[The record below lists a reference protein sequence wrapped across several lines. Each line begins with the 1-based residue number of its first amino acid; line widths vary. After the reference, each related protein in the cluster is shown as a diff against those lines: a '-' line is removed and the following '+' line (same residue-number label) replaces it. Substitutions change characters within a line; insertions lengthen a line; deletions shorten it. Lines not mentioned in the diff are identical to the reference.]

1 MAISSELI
9 GRLGGSEV
17 RQIEV
22 PRVSFGG
29 SNKENV
35 LFSDVVPEGEKWLVI
50 FEGTSSA
57 PSSVNRSSPKI
68 QIGEYEPHVGGD
80 FGLSGVVTGSFDVA
94 ILSSS
99 ASTHN
104 YEGTIY
110 IIEI

>member
-9 GRLGGSEV
+9 GKLGGSEV

-22 PRVSFGG
+22 PRVSLGG
-29 SNKENV
+29 QGKKNI

-57 PSSVNRSSPKI
+57 PSSISAYSAKI
-68 QIGEYEPHVGGD
+68 RIGEYEPYAGGD

-94 ILSSS
+94 ILSFSI
-99 ASTHN
+99 STYN

>member
-22 PRVSFGG
+22 PRVSLGG
-29 SNKENV
+29 QGQKKV

-50 FEGTSSA
+50 FEGTSSD
-57 PSSVNRSSPKI
+57 SSSISAYSPKVR
-68 QIGEYEPHVGGD
+68 IGEYEPHAIGD

-94 ILSSS
+94 ILSFSI
-99 ASTHN
+99 STYN

-110 IIEI
+110 VIEI

>member
-9 GRLGGSEV
+9 GKLGGSEV

-22 PRVSFGG
+22 PRVSLGG
-29 SNKENV
+29 QGEKKV

-50 FEGTSSA
+50 FEGTSSD
-57 PSSVNRSSPKI
+57 SSSISAYSSKI
-68 QIGEYEPHVGGD
+68 RIGEYEPHAIGD

-94 ILSSS
+94 ILSFSL
-99 ASTHN
+99 STYN

>member
-9 GRLGGSEV
+9 GKLGGSEV

-22 PRVSFGG
+22 PRVSLGG
-29 SNKENV
+29 QGKKKV

-57 PSSVNRSSPKI
+57 SSSMSRYSPRVR
-68 QIGEYEPHVGGD
+68 IGEYEPYAIGD

-94 ILSSS
+94 ILSFSI
-99 ASTHN
+99 STYN

>member
-9 GRLGGSEV
+9 GKLGGSEV

-22 PRVSFGG
+22 PRVSLGG
-29 SNKENV
+29 QGKKKV

-50 FEGTSSA
+50 FEGASSD
-57 PSSVNRSSPKI
+57 SSSISLYSAKI
-68 QIGEYEPHVGGD
+68 RIGEYYPYAIGD

-94 ILSSS
+94 ILSFSI
-99 ASTHN
+99 STYN